1 MELPHLGRN
10 CALPSCNRLDFL
22 PHQCSRC
29 LSYFCEEHKL
39 EHSCTETTRVP
50 SLNRKSELCPICE
63 RSVVYVPNEDINI
76 TMEKHMNNPN
86 ECVKKEKL
94 KCPIEGCK
102 EKLFSSNQFECVKC
116 KTVLCL
122 KHRHMEHKCEEIR
135 RSRYQPLGKQKTSN
149 SAGLFML
156 HGSKKK
162 KEKTNGVSSPSLST
176 LPSTCDKCHQTFPHR
191 AAKLAHRCYSSKNNT
206 NSRKHKSSSCAVS

>member
-162 KEKTNGVSSPSLST
+162 KRFDEVDISL
-176 LPSTCDKCHQTFPHR
+176 
-191 AAKLAHRCYSSKNNT
+191 
-206 NSRKHKSSSCAVS
+206 

>member
-10 CALPSCNRLDFL
+10 CALPSCNRLGFL
-22 PHQCSRC
+22 PHQCSHC

-135 RSRYQPLGKQKTSN
+135 RVVHVTRIEEKEGEDEWSVITFTQYTSID
-149 SAGLFML
+149 L
-156 HGSKKK
+156 
-162 KEKTNGVSSPSLST
+162 
-176 LPSTCDKCHQTFPHR
+176 R
-191 AAKLAHRCYSSKNNT
+191 
-206 NSRKHKSSSCAVS
+206 